1 MSNVILEMIIGA
13 EAGVIVGTLY
23 CLFTAKKSK
32 KQLEQ
37 KSEISNTLAYNDD
50 KIDS

>member
-1 MSNVILEMIIGA
+1 MPNAILGIFIGA
-13 EAGVIVGTLY
+13 EAGIIVGALY
-23 CLFTAKKSK
+23 CLFTAKKEK

>member
-1 MSNVILEMIIGA
+1 MPNAILEMIIGA
-13 EAGVIVGTLY
+13 EAGIIVGTLY
-23 CLFTAKKSK
+23 CLFTAKKEK

-37 KSEISNTLAYNDD
+37 KSEISNILTYNDD